1 MNDDKVLTVTALTD
15 AIRGKLE
22 GAFPLVW
29 VRGQVTDLSRPVSG
43 HLYFALRDESSR
55 IAAVWFK
62 GDIQSGNFDPLTGE
76 VYEDGPRVSLAQR
89 LENGQ
94 EVLCA
99 GRVAVY
105 RPRGIYQLVIE
116 YASLAGVG
124 SLHAEFERLRARLA
138 VLGYFA
144 PERKRPLPGHPRRV
158 ALVTS
163 PQGAA
168 IQDFLR
174 LSETRGLSSVIRI
187 YPVPVQGEDA
197 GPKIAQ
203 VLRRIGEDADVVV
216 LIRGGGSLEDLW
228 AFNDETLA
236 GAVFASPVP
245 VLAGIGHEIDFTLA
259 DLTADV
265 RAATPSHAAQL
276 LFPDRTELAGR
287 VERLETALSAIC
299 KRRLSDAA
307 RRLEGLETGLKR
319 LSPSR
324 MLAARE
330 GRLDAETRLLRAAG
344 RAFLEAGTQSLDA
357 GARRLREAVGQ
368 ALARADH
375 RLEIA
380 FLRLEALSPEAP
392 LERGYALARKS
403 GGGLVRSRNDV
414 FPGELLTLTVLDGD
428 VPVRVEDAHA

>member
-1 MNDDKVLTVTALTD
+1 MSDGKVLTVTALTD

-43 HLYFALRDESSR
+43 HLYFALRDELSR
-55 IAAVWFK
+55 IAVVWFK
-62 GDIQSGNFDPLTGE
+62 GDIQPENFDPLTGE
-76 VYEDGPRVSLAQR
+76 VYEGGPRASLAQR

-94 EVLCA
+94 EILCA

-105 RPRGIYQLVIE
+105 RPRGVYQLVIE

-124 SLHAEFERLRARLA
+124 GLHAEFERLRARLA
-138 VLGYFA
+138 ALGYFA
-144 PERKRPLPGHPRRV
+144 PERKRPLPRHPRRV

-174 LSETRGLSSVIRI
+174 LSENRGLAAIIRV
-187 YPVPVQGEDA
+187 YPVPVQGEEA

-228 AFNDETLA
+228 AFNDEALA

-276 LFPDRTELAGR
+276 LFPDRTELSGR
-287 VERLETALSAIC
+287 VENLETTLSALC
-299 KRRLSDAA
+299 KRRLADAV
-307 RRLEGLETGLKR
+307 RRLDGLETGLKR

-344 RAFLEAGTQSLDA
+344 RAFLEAGAQSLDA
-357 GARRLREAVGQ
+357 GARRLREAAGQ
-368 ALARADH
+368 ALARAER

-380 FLRLEALSPEAP
+380 SLRLGALSPEAP
-392 LERGYALARKS
+392 MERGYALARKS
-403 GGGLVRSRNDV
+403 DGGLVRSRNDV

-428 VPVRVEDAHA
+428 VPVRVEGAHV

>member
-1 MNDDKVLTVTALTD
+1 MDDHKVLTVTALTD
-15 AIRGKLE
+15 AVRGKLE

-43 HLYFALRDESSR
+43 HLYFALRDELSR

-62 GDIQSGNFDPLTGE
+62 GEIQPESFDPLTGE
-76 VYEDGPRVSLAQR
+76 VYESGPRASLAQR

-94 EVLCA
+94 EILCA

-124 SLHAEFERLRARLA
+124 GLHAEFERLRARLA
-138 VLGYFA
+138 ALGYFA
-144 PERKRPLPGHPRRV
+144 PERKRPLPVHPRRV

-174 LSETRGLSSVIRI
+174 LSENRGLSSVIRI
-187 YPVPVQGEDA
+187 YPVPVQGEGA

-203 VLRRIGEDADVVV
+203 LLRRIGEDAEVVV

-228 AFNDETLA
+228 AFNDESLA

-276 LFPDRTELAGR
+276 LFPDRAEIAGR
-287 VERLETALSAIC
+287 VENLEAALGALC
-299 KRRLSDAA
+299 KRRLSDAV

-344 RAFLEAGTQSLDA
+344 RAFLEAGTQNLDA
-357 GARRLREAVGQ
+357 GVRRLREAAGQ
-368 ALARADH
+368 TLTRAER

-403 GGGLVRSRNDV
+403 DGGIVRSRDDV